1 LTKDTRDLDGIAA
14 DERAAY
20 LDMRRRVAGTN
31 INEKTLLATDYLNHF
46 NEIVM
51 LLEIIPDAPECFAD
65 TRSWTPKDYPRHFAD
80 SSLSEKTLA
89 IEAYGCVPRKY
100 RVPFEEIVDRL
111 DRLIATTLA
120 RLERA
125 LDASDADAAR
135 SLCTEGSRSLQGLVS
150 LASAVIHGDVTA
162 LAQAEIDAVLSGD

>member
-1 LTKDTRDLDGIAA
+1 LTTDTGEFDGIAA

-31 INEKTLLATDYLNHF
+31 INGKTLLATDYLNHF

-51 LLEIIPDAPECFAD
+51 LLEIIPECPECFAD
-65 TRSWTPKDYPRHFAD
+65 TRSWTSKDYPRHFAD

-120 RLERA
+120 RLEQA
-125 LDASDADAAR
+125 LDANDADAAR
-135 SLCTEGSRSLQGLVS
+135 SLCAEASRSLQGLVS

>member
-1 LTKDTRDLDGIAA
+1 MTKDTGDLDGIAA

-51 LLEIIPDAPECFAD
+51 LLEIIPDSPECLAD

-100 RVPFEEIVDRL
+100 REPFEEIVDRL
-111 DRLIATTLA
+111 DRLIATTLGRLEQALGANDAEAA
-120 RLERA
+120 RL
-125 LDASDADAAR
+125 
-135 SLCTEGSRSLQGLVS
+135 LCTEGSRSLQGLVS
-150 LASAVIHGDVTA
+150 LASAVIHGDAAA